1 MCTCVAWLSPSDLLV
16 GCSDG
21 YVAIW
26 NIQSDST
33 DPQPYFYYPV
43 HTTYV
48 LNINSLYPVHPHLVT
63 TIAMDGE
70 TRLWSIIEPQSEN
83 TSTVRMR
90 SASSHLSYSPVL
102 QAICSSDENEF
113 GRLMPIRRFF
123 ATNSIGKMPSPVSAL
138 APCSWWHPSILFGG
152 TAGEVVATNPFR
164 RMLNPKEGQWQQL
177 WFTHEWTQGP
187 DANSAGI
194 SRFIDGYRADT
205 QNLARN
211 IVGEHRPMGLSL
223 TTIQEEGTHVT
234 GLAWNPNRQCAGW
247 ASGSLGSGLL
257 RVEDLAI

>member
-1 MCTCVAWLSPSDLLV
+1 
-16 GCSDG
+16 
-21 YVAIW
+21 
-26 NIQSDST
+26 
-33 DPQPYFYYPV
+33 
-43 HTTYV
+43 
-48 LNINSLYPVHPHLVT
+48 
-63 TIAMDGE
+63 MDGE
-70 TRLWSIIEPQSEN
+70 TRMWSIIDPQSEN

-90 SASSHLSYSPVL
+90 SASNHLSYSPVL
-102 QAICSSDENEF
+102 QAVCSSDENEF
-113 GRLMPIRRFF
+113 GRLMPVRRFF

-152 TAGEVVATNPFR
+152 TGGEVVATNPFR
-164 RMLNPKEGQWQQL
+164 RLLNSKEGQWQQP

-187 DANSAGI
+187 DPNSTGI

-211 IVGEHRPMGLSL
+211 VVGEHRPMGLSL

-234 GLAWNPNRQCAGW
+234 GLGWNPNRRCAGW
-247 ASGSLGSGLL
+247 AGGTLGCGLL